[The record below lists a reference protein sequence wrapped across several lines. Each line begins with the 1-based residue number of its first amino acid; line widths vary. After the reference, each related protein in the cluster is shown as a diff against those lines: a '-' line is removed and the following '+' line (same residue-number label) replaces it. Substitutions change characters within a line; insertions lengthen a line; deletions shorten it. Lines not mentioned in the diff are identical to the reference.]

1 VNLGSITCSNHQA
14 ECQGRISPALCAW
27 WQGDPEIDTTQVD
40 STQKVE
46 DYDAETQGAIRKIM
60 VSRPDQKSLVYRVI
74 SDQNDCLQFDQK
86 QKAMGLPTSD
96 EILTQEVLGQG
107 EGPAWEPLPAAGLT
121 SLMTVQRVLCP
132 VYYPLVED
140 NKEGPSVLW
149 W

>member
-1 VNLGSITCSNHQA
+1 
-14 ECQGRISPALCAW
+14 
-27 WQGDPEIDTTQVD
+27 VD

-96 EILTQEVLGQG
+96 EILTQEVLDRARDLPGSPFRQQG
-107 EGPAWEPLPAAGLT
+107 
-121 SLMTVQRVLCP
+121 
-132 VYYPLVED
+132 
-140 NKEGPSVLW
+140 
-149 W
+149 